1 MITRTYEFKL
11 KPTSNQ
17 VSIFESWLIACRKVY
32 NYALAERKAWVNSR
46 KCEVNACSIAQE
58 YIIPADTK
66 RPNFANQCK
75 ALTQARKD
83 FSELGNVHV
92 HVLQETLK
100 RLENAFVAM
109 WNRGHGFPRF
119 KSTRRMR
126 SFNFKQVGV
135 NPLKKGSVKLPKIGW
150 VKMHQSRD
158 IPEGFELKQVRVVKR
173 SSGWYAMLVLR
184 LDVSISNVFPSGEP
198 VGIDLGLEKFL
209 STSTG
214 KLIARPKF
222 LVSLQGKLKTLQRK
236 MRNKKKGSSNW
247 KKACKKVSRLHEKIS
262 NTRKDYHYKVANQ
275 LCDEAGMIFAEDLNL
290 KAMSRGMLRKHTLD
304 AGFGQFLSILEFVC
318 HKRDIYFEKVDP
330 NLTSQ
335 TCPRCQTLTGK
346 KLLSERVHSC
356 SECGYTT
363 DRDVAAAQVVMQRG
377 LKSVLKDTA
386 SHMAV
391 GRTVQRDNAV
401 LSERGGEV
409 SSPYPIEAWG
419 FPHERLSQDSL

>member
-1 MITRTYEFKL
+1 MLTRTYEFKL
-11 KPTSNQ
+11 KPTAEQ

-46 KCEVNACSIAQE
+46 KCDIKACSIQQE
-58 YIIPADTK
+58 YIVPADTK
-66 RPNFANQCK
+66 RPTFASQCK
-75 ALTQARKD
+75 ALTKARKD
-83 FSELGNVHV
+83 FEELGNVHV

-109 WNRGHGFPRF
+109 WDRGHGFPRF

-126 SFNFKQVGV
+126 SFNFKQTGV
-135 NPLKKGSVKLPKIGW
+135 KPLRKGAVKLPKIGW

-158 IPEGFELKQVRVVKR
+158 IPEGFKLKQVRVVKR
-173 SSGWYAMLVLR
+173 ASGWYAMLVLK
-184 LDVSISNVFPSGEP
+184 LDVSVPGVLPHGEP
-198 VGIDLGLEKFL
+198 VGIDLGLKKFL

-222 LVSLQGKLKTLQRK
+222 FFTLSSKLKLLQRK

-247 KKACKKVSRLHEKIS
+247 KKACIKVSRLHEQIS
-262 NTRKDYHYKVANQ
+262 NTRKDFHYKLANQ

-318 HKRDIYFEKVDP
+318 HKRGIYFERVDP
-330 NLTSQ
+330 NFTSQ

-377 LKSVLKDTA
+377 IKQV
-386 SHMAV
+386 AV
-391 GRTVQRDNAV
+391 GRTVQA
-401 LSERGGEV
+401 SEGER
-409 SSPYPIEAWG
+409 S
-419 FPHERLSQDSL
+419 

>member
-1 MITRTYEFKL
+1 MLTRTYEFKL
-11 KPTSNQ
+11 KPTTEQ
-17 VSIFESWLIACRKVY
+17 VSLFESWLIACRQVY

-46 KCEVNACSIAQE
+46 KCEINACSIERE

-66 RPNFANQCK
+66 RPTYLTQCK

-83 FSELGNVHV
+83 FEELGNVHV
-92 HVLQETLK
+92 HVLQHTLK
-100 RLENAFVAM
+100 RLENAFVSM
-109 WNRGHGFPRF
+109 WDRGHGFPRF
-119 KSTRRMR
+119 KSTHRMR
-126 SFNFKQVGV
+126 SFTYPQLGV
-135 NPLKKGSVKLPKIGW
+135 NPLKPGAVKLPKIGW
-150 VKMHQSRD
+150 VKMYQSRD

-173 SSGWYAMLVLR
+173 VSGWYAMLVLR
-184 LDVSISNVFPSGEP
+184 LDVSVPDILPHGEP

-209 STSTG
+209 ATSTG

-222 LVSLQGKLKTLQRK
+222 LFSLQSKLKSLQRK
-236 MRNKKKGSSNW
+236 MKNKKKGSSNW
-247 KKACKKVSRLHEKIS
+247 KRACAKVSRLHEQIS
-262 NTRKDYHYKVANQ
+262 NTRKDFHYKLANQ
-275 LCDEAGMIFAEDLNL
+275 LCDQAGMVFAEDLNL

-318 HKRDIYFEKVDP
+318 HKRGVYFERVDP

-335 TCPRCQTLTGK
+335 ICPKCQTLTGK

-377 LKSVLKDTA
+377 IKQVQKDTA

-391 GRTVQRDNAV
+391 GRTVQA
-401 LSERGGEV
+401 SEGEM
-409 SSPYPIEAWG
+409 S
-419 FPHERLSQDSL
+419 

>member
-11 KPTSNQ
+11 KPTTEQ

-46 KCEVNACSIAQE
+46 KCEINACSIQQE
-58 YIIPADTK
+58 YIISANTK
-66 RPNFANQCK
+66 RPTFATQCK
-75 ALTQARKD
+75 ALTKARKD
-83 FSELGNVHV
+83 FKELGDVHV

-109 WNRGHGFPRF
+109 WDRGHGFPKF

-126 SFNFKQVGV
+126 SFNFKQMGV
-135 NPLKKGSVKLPKIGW
+135 KPVKQGAVKLPKIGW
-150 VKMHQSRD
+150 VKMHQSRE
-158 IPEGFELKQVRVVKR
+158 IPESFELKQVRVVR
-173 SSGWYAMLVLR
+173 RASGWYAMLVLKA
-184 LDVSISNVFPSGEP
+184 DVSTPDVLPHGEP

-222 LVSLQGKLKTLQRK
+222 FASLQGKLKSLQRK
-236 MRNKKKGSSNW
+236 MKNKKKGSSNW
-247 KKACKKVSRLHEKIS
+247 KKACKKVSRLHEQIS
-262 NTRKDYHYKVANQ
+262 DTRKDYHYKVANQ

-318 HKRDIYFEKVDP
+318 HKRGVYFDRVDP

-356 SECGYTT
+356 SECGYIT

-377 LKSVLKDTA
+377 LKLV
-386 SHMAV
+386 AV
-391 GRTVQRDNAV
+391 GRTVQA
-401 LSERGGEV
+401 SEGER
-409 SSPYPIEAWG
+409 S
-419 FPHERLSQDSL
+419 